1 MIWPNQLLVCAAKC
15 AWDPDGTSSC
25 EKFLIHHKAV
35 FPPSRWGKNE
45 WGKRHN
51 ECEGGVRHSLPSLI
65 PEGPAYNAFKQSE
78 TTVTISRKL
87 KGFISQRLPDF
98 SRNSSV
104 LGELVSPVMKI
115 MLWASFGL
123 ISFTF
128 S

>member
-1 MIWPNQLLVCAAKC
+1 MSRDHEWVLAIMLKKLLRGAF
-15 AWDPDGTSSC
+15 PTLSPRIG
-25 EKFLIHHKAV
+25 HKLAQTQ
-35 FPPSRWGKNE
+35 K
-45 WGKRHN
+45 
-51 ECEGGVRHSLPSLI
+51 LQI
-65 PEGPAYNAFKQSE
+65 TDDYNTFKQSE

-87 KGFISQRLPDF
+87 NGFISQRLPDF